1 MCEMKRKQFHLS
13 SAEENVLRKIA
24 NKTGQSE
31 AEIVREA
38 IKEYGKSHLKPT
50 NPLIDMAIRAQEEDG
65 AERDLS
71 SEHNKYLVEI
81 MDHGK

>member
-1 MCEMKRKQFHLS
+1 MKRKQFHLS
-13 SAEENVLRKIA
+13 SAEENILKKIA
-24 NKTGQSE
+24 KETGQSE

-50 NPLIDMAIRAQEEDG
+50 NPLVDMAIRAQQEDG

-71 SEHNKYLVEI
+71 SEHDKYLVEI
-81 MDHGK
+81 MEHEK